1 MSVLWVNHAQF
12 APRNSK
18 KLLIWRCKWLATSAH
33 FIHQRTTEAPRGL
46 HWSADLTNQSV
57 RTDIALTEAYFMS
70 VTLDSNQ
77 WNLVYNI
84 FSFGLIS
91 MLACT
96 VYTLVSQSR
105 VLPKYRN
112 ALVMSSMVT
121 FIAGYHYFRI
131 FNSFSEA
138 SDGMAV
144 NVSGD
149 QGAFNEAY
157 RYVDWLLTVPLL
169 LVEVVA
175 VLALAKELSKSLMMR
190 LVPASAA
197 MIALGYPGE
206 ISADT
211 NTKVIW
217 GVLSTLPFLYILYVL
232 FVELGKSL
240 DRQPD
245 GVAAT
250 VGRLRLLLIATW
262 GVYPVS
268 YILGMG
274 EGMASANQ
282 FVGVQVG
289 YTIADILAKCVF
301 GLTILKIARMKS
313 AAEGMKDDH

>member
-1 MSVLWVNHAQF
+1 
-12 APRNSK
+12 
-18 KLLIWRCKWLATSAH
+18 
-33 FIHQRTTEAPRGL
+33 
-46 HWSADLTNQSV
+46 
-57 RTDIALTEAYFMS
+57 MS
-70 VTLDSNQ
+70 VTLDTNN

-84 FSFGLIS
+84 FSFGLIC

-96 VYTLVSQSR
+96 VYTLVSQPR
-105 VLPKYRN
+105 VMAKYRN

-121 FIAGYHYFRI
+121 FIAGYHYLRI
-131 FNSFSEA
+131 FDSFAHA
-138 SDGMAV
+138 SNPEMTGEGDAAMATGKILV
-144 NVSGD
+144 DLSGKE
-149 QGAFNEAY
+149 GSFNEAY

-169 LVEVVA
+169 LVEVIA
-175 VLALAKELSKSLMMR
+175 VLALAKEVSRSLIMR

-206 ISADT
+206 ISADKDT
-211 NTKVIW
+211 QVIY

-240 DRQPD
+240 DRQPE

-250 VGRLRLLLIATW
+250 IGRLRLLLIATW
-262 GVYPVS
+262 GVYPIS

-274 EGMASANQ
+274 DGVLKEGQ

-289 YTIADILAKCVF
+289 YTIADVLAKCVF